1 MDANLAKIRHM
12 SVKRTLKALEDRH
25 FDVAYVEDRNEALK
39 LVRSL
44 IPTGCTTS
52 TGGSVTLLQCG
63 IMDYLKE
70 ETAYIDWRAPG
81 LAEDES
87 RRLMGQA
94 YAADYF
100 LCSANALTEHGE
112 VYQVDGQ
119 SNRIS
124 FLAHGPRKV
133 IMVVGINKIVPHL
146 RAAVERVKRVAAPA
160 NTVRLCRGTWCQ
172 KKGKCVSPSFD
183 EDDLMC
189 HADCGDETICC
200 NTLVMRTQRTR
211 GRVTLIIVG
220 EELGY

>member
-1 MDANLAKIRHM
+1 MDANLARIRHM
-12 SVKRTLKALEDRH
+12 SVKRPLKALEDRH

-44 IPTGCTTS
+44 IPAGSTTS

-81 LAEDES
+81 LGEDES

-94 YAADYF
+94 YAADFF

-160 NTVRLCRGTWCQ
+160 NTVRLCRDTWCQ
-172 KKGKCVSPSFD
+172 KNGKCVSPSFD
-183 EDDLMC
+183 DDDLMC

>member
-1 MDANLAKIRHM
+1 
-12 SVKRTLKALEDRH
+12 
-25 FDVAYVEDRNEALK
+25 
-39 LVRSL
+39 
-44 IPTGCTTS
+44 
-52 TGGSVTLLQCG
+52 
-63 IMDYLKE
+63 MDYLKE

-81 LAEDES
+81 LGEDES

-94 YAADYF
+94 YAADFF

-160 NTVRLCRGTWCQ
+160 NTVRLCRDTWCQ
-172 KKGKCVSPSFD
+172 KNGKCVSPSFD
-183 EDDLMC
+183 DDDLMC